1 MRRATNKGVLVFSLI
16 VMLSMACSLGSGLL
30 PGGDSVT
37 SATEPPSTSAAPAAS
52 DTPPPTEPPTAV
64 PPTPTIAVVHVAT
77 PGTPGGADRY
87 MEDFDSSST
96 AAEHRTGGG
105 DDYQVNKFER
115 PFTAQQMDYLATIDL
130 KRGEA
135 DADPTWYYFSLFLKG
150 EADTSSGESRYAV
163 ELDTDLDGRGDVL
176 IQAVSPMSADW
187 TSLGVR
193 LYNDSDNTVG
203 GVTPVLSDEAKVT
216 TTGYEEI
223 IYDQGV
229 GDDPD
234 TAFARVSPKSS
245 SVVEIALKRGWLNDT
260 GGLLW
265 SVWAAQDK
273 LGPAYYDYN
282 DNFTLAEAGSP
293 LSGADYPVKQVA
305 AVDSTC
311 RMSFGFSP
319 TGSEKGLCI
328 IPGRVRNCTPHPI
341 LMKPGDK
348 ELAPFFEASGSIL
361 NNVAPGTYK
370 FYDMSVQYM
379 LVLTA
384 TLRPGGQIDITK
396 TGLGDSY
403 PCK

>member
-163 ELDTDLDGRGDVL
+163 EIDTDLDGRGDVL

-193 LYNDSDNTVG
+193 VYNDSDNTVG
-203 GVTPVLSDEAKVT
+203 GVTTVLS
-216 TTGYEEI
+216 
-223 IYDQGV
+223 
-229 GDDPD
+229 
-234 TAFARVSPKSS
+234 
-245 SVVEIALKRGWLNDT
+245 
-260 GGLLW
+260 
-265 SVWAAQDK
+265 
-273 LGPAYYDYN
+273 
-282 DNFTLAEAGSP
+282 
-293 LSGADYPVKQVA
+293 LS
-305 AVDSTC
+305 
-311 RMSFGFSP
+311 
-319 TGSEKGLCI
+319 L
-328 IPGRVRNCTPHPI
+328 
-341 LMKPGDK
+341 
-348 ELAPFFEASGSIL
+348 
-361 NNVAPGTYK
+361 
-370 FYDMSVQYM
+370 
-379 LVLTA
+379 
-384 TLRPGGQIDITK
+384 
-396 TGLGDSY
+396 
-403 PCK
+403 